1 MSRVGVAAAQRKV
14 EISGLLNRRVIGIG
28 ELVVSNL
35 TNQVIATHA
44 VGSCIAVCVYDPVA
58 QVAGMLHFLL
68 PESSINAARA
78 ERHPAVFADTGIP
91 LLFQT
96 AYAYGLSKQRAIVKI
111 VGGAEMPQNATA
123 GFNTGRRNAV
133 AARNLLW
140 RNGVFTA
147 GEDVGGAH
155 ARTVHLSVETG
166 RLQIFSGQ
174 HSKEL

>member
-1 MSRVGVAAAQRKV
+1 MSRVGVAAAAPKV

-28 ELVVSNL
+28 ELAVSNVPGH
-35 TNQVIATHA
+35 VIATHA
-44 VGSCIAVCVYDPVA
+44 VGSCIAVCVYDPVVH
-58 QVAGMLHFLL
+58 VAGMLHFLL

-78 ERHPAVFADTGIP
+78 EQNPAVFADTGIP

-96 AYAYGLSKQRAIVKI
+96 AYEFGLSKQRAIVKI
-111 VGGAEMPQNATA
+111 VGGAEMPHTAMA
-123 GFNTGRRNAV
+123 GFNTGRRNTI
-133 AARNLLW
+133 AARQLLW

-174 HSKEL
+174 IYKEL

>member
-1 MSRVGVAAAQRKV
+1 MKEAILWAGPEWVRPPARKV
-14 EISGLLNRRVIGIG
+14 VGIG
-28 ELVVSNL
+28 QIAVSNASDS
-35 TNQVIATHA
+35 TIATHA
-44 VGSCIAVCVYDPVA
+44 VGSCIAVCVYDPVVR
-58 QVAGMLHFLL
+58 VAGMLHFLL
-68 PESSINAARA
+68 PESSINTTRA
-78 ERHPAVFADTGIP
+78 EQNPAVFADTGIP

-96 AYAYGLSKQRAIVKI
+96 AYEFGLSKQRAIVKI